1 MKKYEYPELEILNV
15 EVEDVITTSGGGDM
29 GEEELPFG

>member
-1 MKKYEYPELEILNV
+1 MKKFETPELEILNV
-15 EVEDVITTSGGGDM
+15 EIADVVTTSNPDL